1 MKHIQTES
9 RMLSF
14 NINNYATVT
23 LTEFGAEIYN
33 KRYDDMK
40 QYVPT
45 DYIFSNVDVK
55 AGYVL
60 KAQLWS
66 LFQDFGPYISL
77 GRENP
82 FEGCIMMFDEEDFE

>member
-1 MKHIQTES
+1 MKA
-9 RMLSF
+9 F

-33 KRYDDMK
+33 KRYDSIPAATRLKLGM
-40 QYVPT
+40 
-45 DYIFSNVDVK
+45 FSSVK
-55 AGYVL
+55 EGHIL

-82 FEGCIMMFDEEDFE
+82 FEGCIMMFDEKDFE